1 MIWRLIL
8 EQRLNIGD
16 ADKLYF
22 EDILDLNEALDVWL
36 DMNDLDKTATAES
49 TASDGFVKVD
59 RDSTIGRLFAK

>member
-49 TASDGFVKVD
+49 TASDGVVKVD